1 MLIANFVGH
10 RRDDQLKK
18 TIYIF
23 NDGEIK
29 RKDNTIYFETDEK
42 RNFLPIEDINDIFIF
57 GEVTLNKKFLDYI
70 SQKEILLHFF
80 NYYGYYSGTYYPREH
95 LNSGYIT
102 LKQAEYYLD
111 EKKRLEIAKLFI
123 EGSYKNMI
131 NVIKYYKNRG
141 KDIEYIEEGIE
152 KLSEQFCECDKI
164 SQIMGIEG
172 NIRETYY
179 RAFDEILDGSGFE
192 FVKRSKRPPENK
204 LNSLISF
211 GNSMIY
217 VIALSE
223 IYKTRL
229 DPRIGYLH
237 STNFRRFSLNLDLA
251 EVFKPIIVDRLI
263 FSLIGK
269 KMIKEEDFEEDLKG
283 IVLKENARKVFVEEF
298 EGRLRSTIKHN
309 ELGRNVSYRRLMRM
323 ELYKLEKHIIGEK
336 EYSPFISR
344 W

>member
-1 MLIANFVGH
+1 M
-10 RRDDQLKK
+10 KK

-29 RKDNTIYFETDEK
+29 RKDNTIYFETEEK
-42 RNFLPIEDINDIFIF
+42 RSFLPVEDISDIFIF
-57 GEVTLNKKFLDYI
+57 GEVSLNKRFLDYI
-70 SQKEILLHFF
+70 SQKEIIVHFF
-80 NYYGYYSGTYYPREH
+80 NYYGYYSGSFYPREH
-95 LNSGYIT
+95 LNSGHII

-111 EKKRLEIAKLFI
+111 EDKRLEIARGFI
-123 EGSYKNMI
+123 EGSYKNI
-131 NVIKYYKNRG
+131 LNVVRYYKNRG
-141 KDIEYIEEGIE
+141 KDMENIEEDIE
-152 KLSEQFCECDKI
+152 HLSSSI
-164 SQIMGIEG
+164 SNCSTISGLMGIEG
-172 NIRETYY
+172 GIREVYY
-179 RAFDEILDGSGFE
+179 KGFDSILEGSGFE
-192 FVKRSKRPPENK
+192 FVRRTKRPPENK

-223 IYKTRL
+223 IYKTHL

-237 STNFRRFSLNLDLA
+237 STNFRRFSLNLDIA

-263 FSLIGK
+263 FTLISK
-269 KMIKEEDFEEDLKG
+269 KMITDKDFEKDLNG
-283 IVLKENARKVFVEEF
+283 ILLKENARKTFVTEF
-298 EGRLRSTIKHN
+298 ENRLRATIKHI

-323 ELYKLEKHIIGEK
+323 EVYKLQKHIIGEK

>member
-1 MLIANFVGH
+1 M
-10 RRDDQLKK
+10 KK

-29 RKDNTIYFETDEK
+29 RKDNTIYFETGEK
-42 RNFLPIEDINDIFIF
+42 RSYIPIEDISDIFIF
-57 GEVTLNKKFLDYI
+57 GEVSLNKKFLDYI
-70 SQKEILLHFF
+70 SQKEIIIHFF
-80 NYYGYYSGTYYPREH
+80 NYYGYYSGSFYPREH
-95 LNSGYIT
+95 LNSGYII

-111 EKKRLEIAKLFI
+111 DKKRFDLAKAFI
-123 EGSYKNMI
+123 EGSYKNI
-131 NVIKYYKNRG
+131 LNVVRYYKNRG
-141 KDIEYIEEGIE
+141 KDIEHIE
-152 KLSEQFCECDKI
+152 KNIVKLSKTVCECNTI
-164 SQIMGIEG
+164 SGLMGIEG

-179 RAFDEILDGSGFE
+179 KGFDTILEGSGFE
-192 FVKRSKRPPENK
+192 FVKRTRRPPENK

-223 IYKTRL
+223 IYKTHL

-237 STNFRRFSLNLDLA
+237 STNFRRFSLNLDIA

-263 FSLIGK
+263 FTLIGK
-269 KMIKEEDFEEDLKG
+269 KMITEKDFEKDLNG
-283 IVLKENARKVFVEEF
+283 IMLKENARKTFVTEF
-298 EGRLRSTIKHN
+298 ENRLRATIKHN

-323 ELYKLEKHIIGEK
+323 EAYKLQKHIIGEK
-336 EYSPFISR
+336 EYSSFISR

>member
-1 MLIANFVGH
+1 M
-10 RRDDQLKK
+10 KK

-42 RNFLPIEDINDIFIF
+42 RNFLPIEDISDIFIF
-57 GEVTLNKKFLDYI
+57 GEVSLNKRFLDYI

-80 NYYGYYSGTYYPREH
+80 NYYGYYSGTFYPREH
-95 LNSGYIT
+95 LNSGHII

-111 EKKRLEIAKLFI
+111 NEKRFDIAKLFI

-131 NVIKYYKNRG
+131 NVIKYYRNRG
-141 KDIEYIEEGIE
+141 KDIEYIEDNIK
-152 KLSEQFCECDKI
+152 KLSEQVHICEDI
-164 SQIMGIEG
+164 NQLMGIEG
-172 NIRETYY
+172 NMRQSYY
-179 RAFDEILDGSGFE
+179 KGFDKILEGSGFE
-192 FVKRSKRPPENK
+192 FVKRTKRPPENK

-217 VIALSE
+217 VVILSE
-223 IYKTRL
+223 IYKTHL

-237 STNFRRFSLNLDLA
+237 STNFRSFTLNLDVA

-263 FSLIGK
+263 FTLIGK
-269 KMIKEEDFEEDLKG
+269 NMITEKDFEDDLNG
-283 IVLKENARKVFVEEF
+283 TVLKDNARKVFVTEF
-298 EGRLRSTIKHN
+298 ENRLRATIKHTD
-309 ELGRNVSYRRLMRM
+309 LGRNVSYRRLIRM

-336 EYSPFISR
+336 EYSPFVSR